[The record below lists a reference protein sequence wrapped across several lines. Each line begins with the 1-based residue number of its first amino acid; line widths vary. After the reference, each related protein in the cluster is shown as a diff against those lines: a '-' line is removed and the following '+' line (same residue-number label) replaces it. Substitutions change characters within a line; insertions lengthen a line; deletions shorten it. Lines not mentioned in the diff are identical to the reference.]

1 MEVKIK
7 QGNEMIDA
15 TIEMG
20 DGVMVVSPK
29 EEKVDVTKFKDGD
42 VITCGSECDGGL
54 SWTFIL
60 KGEIDY
66 FHDDYKFAEEY
77 VSLDSNGSF
86 EVGSYSDAIKW
97 FRPATEGEKQEL
109 FDKLKEEGY
118 EWDAE
123 RKELVKLKWMPKCYD
138 IYYFPC
144 LKPDGGKVE
153 FFTKSHTYLEE
164 LFDKNIINAGWYFE
178 TKEECQV
185 FCDKLNETLS
195 SVKP

>member
-7 QGNEMIDA
+7 QGNEMIEA
-15 TIEMG
+15 TIEMV

-97 FRPATEGEKQEL
+97 FRPATEEEKQKL
-109 FDKLKEEGY
+109 FDKLAKEGY
-118 EWDAE
+118 SWDAE
-123 RKELVKLKWMPKCYD
+123 RKELVKLKWKPKYKEPYFAPFFSNVDFLFSTCRH
-138 IYYFPC
+138 IYT
-144 LKPDGGKVE
+144 E
-153 FFTKSHTYLEE
+153 HFT
-164 LFDKNIINAGWYFE
+164 DKLTFKKTSVFKTE
-178 TKEECQV
+178 EECQAC
-185 FCDKLNETLS
+185 CDRLNEVIN

>member
-7 QGNEMIDA
+7 QGAASMYV
-15 TIEMG
+15 TIEIINN
-20 DGVMVVSPK
+20 VIVVTPK
-29 EEKVDVTKFKDGD
+29 EDKFEPKDGD

-97 FRPATEGEKQEL
+97 FRPATEEEKQKL
-109 FDKLKEEGY
+109 FDKLKEEGC
-118 EWDAE
+118 E
-123 RKELVKLKWMPKCYD
+123 
-138 IYYFPC
+138 
-144 LKPDGGKVE
+144 
-153 FFTKSHTYLEE
+153 
-164 LFDKNIINAGWYFE
+164 
-178 TKEECQV
+178 
-185 FCDKLNETLS
+185 
-195 SVKP
+195 